1 MEIDVYKEWLG
12 IPEGDRPPDHYQLL
26 RLVQFEDEEDKIR
39 KHYKKLNSHVR
50 KYATGTYSIQ
60 SQELLNEL
68 AKAMLCLTDA
78 ERKRDYDES
87 QGREFEDE
95 PGDILGRKPLLN
107 VLVDEGV
114 LTRDQIAEV
123 EQFADLRGLSNR
135 DAVVQMKLADPE
147 VAARALAKELGMSFV
162 DLSETFP
169 DDNVLDKLP
178 RNVVKRHSILPLFV
192 DDDVLLVACTDE
204 ADPEL
209 EDELRLRYG
218 VPMRPVLATPLSI
231 NQGIAKYY
239 APGMRDEVVAPLDAD
254 ATKAQKKSGKNKKDK
269 TSKPRATAAK
279 SSPEQKAQRKQIGL
293 LLICWAFILPAI
305 LEFVVYPLFF
315 KPWPHGVPYSS
326 LVITPIVAFFVTQVY
341 WK

>member
-12 IPEGDRPPDHYQLL
+12 IPDGDRPPDHYQLL

-39 KHYKKLNSHVR
+39 KHYKKLNGHVR
-50 KYATGTYSIQ
+50 KYATGAYSIQ

-78 ERKRDYDES
+78 ERKRDYDEGL
-87 QGREFEDE
+87 GREFEEE

-114 LTRDQIAEV
+114 LTRDQISEI

-147 VAARALAKELGMSFV
+147 AAARALAKELGMSFV
-162 DLSETFP
+162 DLTETFP
-169 DDNVLDKLP
+169 DDSVLDKLP

-218 VPMRPVLATPLSI
+218 IPMRPVLATPLSI

-239 APGMRDEVVAPLDAD
+239 APGMRDEVLAEPEPE
-254 ATKAQKKSGKNKKDK
+254 TKSSQKPNKKK
-269 TSKPRATAAK
+269 AKKPKAAGK
-279 SSPEQKAQRKQIGL
+279 SEKPSADQKAQRKQLGI

-305 LEFVVYPLFF
+305 LEFLVYPMLF
-315 KPWPHGVPYSS
+315 KPWPHSVPYSS
-326 LVITPIVAFFVTQVY
+326 LVVAPIVTFLVTQVY